1 MVTELSSLILA
12 VAFALASLITISIL
26 ERLANVEG
34 NLLKTTTQTYIKE
47 KFEGAW

>member
-1 MVTELSSLILA
+1 MVTEFSSLILA

-34 NLLKTTTQTYIKE
+34 NLLKQQHKQIQRTV
-47 KFEGAW
+47 